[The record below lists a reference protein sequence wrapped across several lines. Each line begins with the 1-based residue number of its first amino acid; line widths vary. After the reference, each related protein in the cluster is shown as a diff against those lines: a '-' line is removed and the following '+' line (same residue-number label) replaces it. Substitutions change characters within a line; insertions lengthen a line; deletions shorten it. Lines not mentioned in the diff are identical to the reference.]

1 MNSSSFDE
9 VEDVL
14 GIGLQMAE
22 RSGNRDFQAAF
33 SANLS
38 IVHLHRGRLD
48 EAMTFGE
55 VALDLFRSVGDS
67 QGQADVKLTLGNI
80 HANPAR
86 S

>member
-9 VEDVL
+9 AEDVL

-55 VALDLFRSVGDS
+55 AALELLRGVGES
-67 QGQADVKLTLGNI
+67 RGQADVMLTLGNI
-80 HANPAR
+80 HANPTR